1 MSFSP
6 TEARQRALLI
16 LQAQTG
22 QLSATAAAQQM
33 GLSRKSYYQWEKRAL
48 AALLEAVQPQAP
60 GRPSLTPDP
69 EKAALRQRVAHL
81 EQQVA
86 ELEQVNQLRQFVQQ
100 IQTPGTAC
108 TGLRRWNPFTRAL
121 A

>member
-1 MSFSP
+1 MSLSP

-16 LQAQTG
+16 LQVQTG

-48 AALLEAVQPQAP
+48 DALLEAVQPQPA

-69 EKAALRQRVAHL
+69 EKEALRQRVAHL

-86 ELEQVNQLRQFVQQ
+86 ELEQVNQLRQIVQQ
-100 IQTPGTAC
+100 IMASGTS
-108 TGLRRWNPFTRAL
+108 TKKNSRS
-121 A
+121 